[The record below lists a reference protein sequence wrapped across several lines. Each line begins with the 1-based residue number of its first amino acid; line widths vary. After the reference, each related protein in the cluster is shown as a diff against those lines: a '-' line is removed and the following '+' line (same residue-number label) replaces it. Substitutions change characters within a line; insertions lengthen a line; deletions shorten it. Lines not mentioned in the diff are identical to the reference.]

1 MFANPLWSV
10 AILLALVLIYR
21 FIISPRLRVRFAE
34 TYTHI
39 DGFWARLWARI
50 YAFRTPIVAAIGPV
64 LTALPD
70 ILVKIPTLDLSFL
83 PAPWPAWAMGI
94 SSFAVIIMKAF
105 ETTANNVPPPVT

>member
-1 MFANPLWSV
+1 MVRADPARAGADLSV
-10 AILLALVLIYR
+10 HHQPKAAGPVCR
-21 FIISPRLRVRFAE
+21 DVH
-34 TYTHI
+34 HI
-39 DGFWARLWARI
+39 DILGRMWARI
-50 YAFRTPIVAAIGPV
+50 YAFRTPIVAAMGPV

-105 ETTANNVPPPVT
+105 ETTPNNVPPPVT